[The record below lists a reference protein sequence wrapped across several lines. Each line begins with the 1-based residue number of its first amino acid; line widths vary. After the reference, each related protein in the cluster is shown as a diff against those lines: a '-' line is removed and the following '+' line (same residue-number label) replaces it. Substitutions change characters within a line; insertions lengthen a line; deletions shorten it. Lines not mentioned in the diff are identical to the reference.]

1 MQSERTKIIVKP
13 NGQFVIQ
20 GPVDLVDVEGNEI
33 EHRPRFTL
41 CGCSKSDSKPFCD
54 GAHKG

>member
-41 CGCSKSDSKPFCD
+41 CGCSK
-54 GAHKG
+54 